1 MFDGEMETR
10 MTRILDEDMVMC
22 EKKKKKKKMWHIMLN
37 KVTWC
42 ETV

>member
-22 EKKKKKKKMWHIMLN
+22 EKKKKKKKE
-37 KVTWC
+37 KDVTYNV
-42 ETV
+42 E

>member
-22 EKKKKKKKMWHIMLN
+22 EKKKKRKRCDI
-37 KVTWC
+37 
-42 ETV
+42 